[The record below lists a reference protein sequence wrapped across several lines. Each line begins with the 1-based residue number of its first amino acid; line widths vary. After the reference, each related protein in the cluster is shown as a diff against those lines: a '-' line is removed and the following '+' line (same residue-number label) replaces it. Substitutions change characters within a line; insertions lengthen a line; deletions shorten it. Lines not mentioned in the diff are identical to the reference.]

1 MFLKQGLKLT
11 VLGGV
16 IGVFAAAGLTRFI
29 SSMLYG
35 VSATDPSSFVTVSAV
50 LVVVALGASFL
61 PARRAMAV
69 DPMTALKDE

>member
-35 VSATDPSSFVTVSAV
+35 VSASDPSSFATVSAV
-50 LVVVALGASFL
+50 LVVVALGASFV